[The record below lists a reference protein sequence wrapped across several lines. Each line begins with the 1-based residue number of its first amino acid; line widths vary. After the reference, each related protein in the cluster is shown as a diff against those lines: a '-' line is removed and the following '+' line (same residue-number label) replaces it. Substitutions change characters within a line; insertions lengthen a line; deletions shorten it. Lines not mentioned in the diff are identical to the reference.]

1 MQSSGIRAAHRGG
14 AEYAE
19 PFDTLRVSGFPPLM
33 VSLSNHANSAVVRKN
48 PFMVRQAHHERDG
61 AMQIQVLSRSS

>member
-48 PFMVRQAHHERDG
+48 
-61 AMQIQVLSRSS
+61 SRSPFDGLRTNG